1 MEPKQILK
9 QVFGYDS
16 FRLHQEA
23 AITSF
28 LNGKDVFVLMP
39 TGGGKS
45 LCFQIP
51 ALISEGLTVVV
62 SPLIAL
68 MKDQVDALRLN
79 GVEAAFI
86 NSSMHH
92 YEQAEVEQ
100 NVLDGK
106 LKMLYVA
113 PERFTLADNSFYT
126 FLKKAN
132 VTGFAIDEAH
142 CISHWG
148 HDFRPDYLELSALKK
163 DFPGIPVMA
172 LTASAD
178 KATRTDIIEKLGLLN
193 PAVYISSFNREN
205 ISYAVKRSQTAFE
218 DLIAFLEDNKGKSG
232 IIYTLKRNDT
242 ESLAHELT
250 EAGFN
255 AIPYHAGLDSHTR
268 AKHQELFLKD
278 EVPIVVATIAFGM
291 GIDKPNVRF
300 VVHMTL
306 PKNIESY
313 YQETG
318 RAGRD
323 GLPSEAILY
332 YNRSDISTLSY
343 FAKIEGNAQ
352 QSEIMLNKLYQMADF
367 CETVTC
373 RRQFLM
379 NYFGE
384 SHPDECG
391 NCDICLST
399 ISVEDYTIEAQKIF
413 SAMVRLNQQFGA
425 HIIADFLRG
434 SKSRKIKPWMRNLK
448 TYGAGTEHPKTQWM
462 QYIDVLLHN
471 GYIKRTRAE
480 MPVLELTQKAWSVL
494 KKQKK
499 VLLKVKKEQQ
509 KQLPYRERNLAYDET
524 LFEGLR
530 AQRTLLAQK
539 EEVPAYIILSDKTLT
554 ELAAKKPTEVHQLDN
569 ISGFGKVKKGRYGGA
584 FLEVIRQYENKGR
597 LPEELKYQLKK
608 YKKKSKDRYG
618 KETSSQTTLNMYREG
633 HSIKKISELRA
644 IKESTVMAHL
654 SEFVETG
661 EINPSELVEPAK
673 LKIIYHHLKQE
684 PEQLNRELKDR
695 LGDNFTYSDIRIA
708 RAAFSASGFQR

>member
-28 LNGKDVFVLMP
+28 LNGRDVFVLMP

-79 GVEAAFI
+79 GIEAAYI

-100 NVLDGK
+100 KALDGK

-113 PERFTLADNSFYT
+113 PERFNLADNSFYS

-163 DFPGIPVMA
+163 DFPGKPVMA

-178 KATRTDIIEKLGLLN
+178 KATRTDIIEKMGLLN

-205 ISYAVKRSQTAFE
+205 ISYAIKNSQTVFE
-218 DLIAFLEDNKGKSG
+218 DLLTFLEDNNGKSG

-278 EVPIVVATIAFGM
+278 EVPIVVSTIAFGM

-323 GLPSEAILY
+323 GLPSEAVLY
-332 YNRSDISTLSY
+332 YNRGDVGKLSY
-343 FAKIEGNAQ
+343 FARIEGNEKQ
-352 QSEIMLNKLYQMADF
+352 TEIMLNKLYQMADF

-373 RRQFLM
+373 RRKFLM

-391 NCDICLST
+391 NCDICLSS

-413 SAMVRLNQQFGA
+413 SAMVRLDQQFGSYM
-425 HIIADFLRG
+425 IADLLRG
-434 SKSRKIKPWMRNLK
+434 SKSRKMKPWMRNLK
-448 TYGAGTEHPKTQWM
+448 TYGAGQEHPRAKWI
-462 QYIDVLLHN
+462 QYIDLLLHN

-480 MPVLELTQKAWSVL
+480 MPVLELTEKAWRVL
-494 KKQKK
+494 KQNEK
-499 VLLKVKKEQQ
+499 VRLRVKKEQHS
-509 KQLPYRERNLAYDET
+509 QLPYRDRNIEYDVS

-530 AQRTLLAQK
+530 AQRLLLAQK
-539 EEVPAYIILSDKTLT
+539 EEVPAFIILSDKTLI
-554 ELAAKKPTEVHQLDN
+554 ELATKKPTKEDQLDN
-569 ISGFGKVKKGRYGGA
+569 ISGFGSVKKGRYGGA
-584 FLEVIRQYENKGR
+584 FLEVIRQYEKKGR
-597 LPEELKYQLKK
+597 LPDELKFHSKN
-608 YKKKSKDRYG
+608 YKKKRKDRHG

-633 HSIKKISELRA
+633 HTIKKISELRA

-661 EINPSELVEPAK
+661 DINPSELVEPAK

-684 PEQLNRELKDR
+684 PEQLSRELKDK
-695 LGDNFTYSDIRIA
+695 LGENFTYSDIRIA
-708 RAAFSASGFQR
+708 RAAFSSPQIQR